1 MHFERGHRT
10 ELDLPTGALVRY
22 GRDLGV
28 PTLAFAALYAVL
40 KVRSLNSGSL

>member
-10 ELDLPTGALVRY
+10 ELDLLTGALVRY

-28 PTLAFAALYAVL
+28 PTPAFAALYAVL
-40 KVRSLNSGSL
+40 KVRGLNSGSL